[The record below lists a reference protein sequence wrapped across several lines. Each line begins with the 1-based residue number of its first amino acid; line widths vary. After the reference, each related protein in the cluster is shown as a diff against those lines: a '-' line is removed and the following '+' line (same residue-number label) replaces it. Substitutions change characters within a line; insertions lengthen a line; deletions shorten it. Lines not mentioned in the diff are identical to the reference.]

1 MIEASGTPRSAKG
14 TTVTVKLCLAQEAD
28 ADKLLS
34 EDPFALLTGMLLD
47 QQFPLEH
54 AFRGPKKI
62 ADRMDGFDIYRIAEA
77 DTEAFEELCAT
88 PPAIHRYGRSMARRT
103 QELARYV
110 VEHYDGATE
119 AIWTKDHPDGKEVL
133 RRLKDLPGYGDQK
146 ARIFLALLGKQL
158 GVEPKGWQA
167 AAGAYSEKGS
177 RRSAADIVDSRTLLE
192 VRAFKKEAKAAA
204 KAK

>member
-1 MIEASGTPRSAKG
+1 MVSR
-14 TTVTVKLCLAQEAD
+14 KLCLAQDPE

-34 EDPFALLTGMLLD
+34 TDNFALLTGMLLD
-47 QQFPLEH
+47 QQYPLEH
-54 AFRGPKKI
+54 AFRGPRKI
-62 ADRMDGFDIYRIAEA
+62 ADRMDGFDIHRIAEA
-77 DTEAFEELCAT
+77 DPQAFEDLCAT

-110 VEHYDGATE
+110 VEHYDGNTE
-119 AIWTKDHPDGKEVL
+119 AIWTEGNPDGKEVL

-158 GVEPKGWQA
+158 GVEPKGWEK

-177 RRSAADIVDSRTLLE
+177 RRSAADIVDQQSLLE
-192 VRAFKKEAKAAA
+192 VRAFKKEMKAAA
-204 KAK
+204 KAAGK